1 MSRQLRGRA
10 GRMARKETNLAEY
23 GASLARLLA
32 TQLRTQ
38 PSDRVLHIGSPGAS
52 QLGELLAPRLGMSEL
67 VILVYTYD
75 ELEDT
80 RAALAGLGNVHVI
93 NEIDDLDEDEPP
105 FNVVSCIAPYQFG
118 RDTVL
123 ELIEQG
129 LKWLAPDGVFY
140 LAGSK
145 QHDFERYIEALATR
159 AREVDQVARNGH
171 ERIVAVRGQSIR
183 PGGGIGRRR
192 N

>member
-10 GRMARKETNLAEY
+10 GRMARKETDLAQY
-23 GASLARLLA
+23 GASLAGLLA
-32 TQLRTQ
+32 TQLRPQ
-38 PSDRVLHIGSPGAS
+38 PNDRVLHIASPGAS

-67 VILVYTYD
+67 VILVHTYD
-75 ELEDT
+75 ELEDV

-93 NEIDDLDEDEPP
+93 NEIDDLDEDEQP
-105 FNVVSCIAPYQFG
+105 FNIVSCVAPYQLG

-129 LKWLAPDGVFY
+129 LRWLAPDGVFY
-140 LAGSK
+140 LAGSN
-145 QHDFERYIEALATR
+145 QHDFERYVQALTAH
-159 AREVDQVARNGH
+159 AREVSEVAGNGH
-171 ERIVAVRGQSIR
+171 QRVVAVRGRNIR